1 MWLCIQINARAIT
14 SQNNYV
20 VQAVKMLMVRYTLF
34 ILYLK
39 DTVIYSHHKNVVD
52 DNV

>member
-1 MWLCIQINARAIT
+1 MWLYIQINVRVIT
-14 SQNNYV
+14 SPNNCV

-39 DTVIYSHHKNVVD
+39 DSVVCSHHKNVVD